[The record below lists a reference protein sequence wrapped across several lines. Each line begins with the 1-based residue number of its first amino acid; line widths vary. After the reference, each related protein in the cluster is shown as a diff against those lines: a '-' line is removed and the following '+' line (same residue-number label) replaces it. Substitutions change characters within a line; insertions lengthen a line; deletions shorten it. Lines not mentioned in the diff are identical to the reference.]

1 MILRVVPIVWYNLAR
16 FFICWYFSSLF
27 LIVII
32 TRNRPFVIPTHFR
45 YFVFF
50 FGSRSM
56 GHQQRKASAKLCNNI
71 LAVKMVRDKF
81 NWFSVNTLL
90 HSDSILKTPFWSFKI
105 LITTAMKKN
114 HKFYVSCFVSPWSP
128 IRKRRQR
135 WQKRW
140 VDIRTD
146 HTFLSYNN
154 LIHGIYR
161 GVWSRYAV
169 YLSAC
174 VCRSW
179 EYQSNSQL
187 FFIWVSEIRVS
198 HRSLGSETKC
208 LPISLSPFTLKH
220 E

>member
-50 FGSRSM
+50 FGSRPM

-90 HSDSILKTPFWSFKI
+90 EDSILKLQNFNHYSDEEKSQI
-105 LITTAMKKN
+105 L
-114 HKFYVSCFVSPWSP
+114 
-128 IRKRRQR
+128 R
-135 WQKRW
+135 
-140 VDIRTD
+140 
-146 HTFLSYNN
+146 FLF
-154 LIHGIYR
+154 
-161 GVWSRYAV
+161 
-169 YLSAC
+169 C
-174 VCRSW
+174 
-179 EYQSNSQL
+179 
-187 FFIWVSEIRVS
+187 
-198 HRSLGSETKC
+198 
-208 LPISLSPFTLKH
+208 FTLIAYQEKTAKMAETVSWH
-220 E
+220 KDRSHVLKL